1 MLISE
6 TKIQKQIIDALFG
19 LGWLV
24 LRNHAQGVK
33 YTGGRGKNPSA
44 GIPDLLAIKNGKYVW
59 IEVKTP
65 KGKLSKSQEDMHL
78 KLEYHGCTLI
88 VATSVDDILPSFI

>member
-6 TKIQKQIIDALFG
+6 TKIQKHIIDALYK

-44 GIPDLLAIKNGKYVW
+44 GIPDLLAVKESKYVW

-78 KLEYHGCTLI
+78 KLRFHGATVL
-88 VATSVDDILPSFI
+88 VATSVEDIIDSFI